1 MKNILKYIVLILIL
15 PICSENLYSSEKER
29 IAERIYVSTDRS
41 SYIAGENLW
50 LSAYCMNISRKPE
63 LSGLSSM
70 LYIEVQNSNSV
81 VLTAKLFLINGRGSG
96 NILLPPALPT
106 GNYKLVAYTK
116 QMLNE
121 EHPVFFEKVISV
133 YNVLTADK
141 VAGNVKISSSDSI
154 RTEITSTERGMT
166 LSSLGVQNKVEVR
179 FGEGG
184 KIVPLNSSFPLT
196 IVNNSDSV
204 VTLNISV
211 VKSDSLPEYNR
222 GTVKEFFN
230 NLKNQSYSFNGRVI
244 PEYEGEIIEGTV
256 NVKPEISLKDKVVFL
271 SAAGEHAEIYSSVI
285 DSSGKFR
292 FYTNSFFGDK
302 EIVLEVPAADSTS
315 NITFEIADP
324 FVKKMVGS
332 IPDLYLDKRYHQ
344 TLAERGIEMQIG
356 RRFGIDTLFEKIK
369 INNDPLLRIK
379 PVTYKLD
386 DYTRFPVMQ
395 EVMIEYISELRFRK
409 LDGRQDL
416 QMRWE
421 DSYKTLT
428 YSKGNTLVL
437 LDGIPVFD
445 HTKIFN
451 YDPLKVKS
459 ISIYGA
465 EFFVGYASFEGLV
478 LFKTYKGDYSGFNF
492 GRNVRIMDYQGA
504 LFPSRFT
511 ASAVSDIDNFPDM
524 RSLLYWNPQI
534 EIKEK
539 ASSEVKIHTSSLP
552 GRYKILIE
560 GITLKGEPVEYAT
573 EFTVR

>member
-1 MKNILKYIVLILIL
+1 
-15 PICSENLYSSEKER
+15 
-29 IAERIYVSTDRS
+29 
-41 SYIAGENLW
+41 
-50 LSAYCMNISRKPE
+50 
-63 LSGLSSM
+63 
-70 LYIEVQNSNSV
+70 
-81 VLTAKLFLINGRGSG
+81 
-96 NILLPPALPT
+96 
-106 GNYKLVAYTK
+106 
-116 QMLNE
+116 
-121 EHPVFFEKVISV
+121 
-133 YNVLTADK
+133 
-141 VAGNVKISSSDSI
+141 
-154 RTEITSTERGMT
+154 
-166 LSSLGVQNKVEVR
+166 
-179 FGEGG
+179 
-184 KIVPLNSSFPLT
+184 
-196 IVNNSDSV
+196 
-204 VTLNISV
+204 
-211 VKSDSLPEYNR
+211 
-222 GTVKEFFN
+222 
-230 NLKNQSYSFNGRVI
+230 
-244 PEYEGEIIEGTV
+244 
-256 NVKPEISLKDKVVFL
+256 
-271 SAAGEHAEIYSSVI
+271 
-285 DSSGKFR
+285 
-292 FYTNSFFGDK
+292 
-302 EIVLEVPAADSTS
+302 
-315 NITFEIADP
+315 
-324 FVKKMVGS
+324 
-332 IPDLYLDKRYHQ
+332 
-344 TLAERGIEMQIG
+344 MQIG